1 MKFFGTPLPRLP
13 RRRAFGL
20 ACVPAALVVVGSLIA
35 GLPVGAGA
43 TSKTSASKTSASKT
57 NVRTIDVEMFA
68 NSFKPNVVRVAA
80 NETIQ
85 FRFIN
90 NTVAPHEALIGD
102 MDDQIKHAKEMQA
115 LAKDGVDHGDH
126 MDHGD
131 GPIKGYVLVKA
142 KSTKTLSY
150 RFAKPGRLL
159 IGCHQ
164 PGHWEGGM
172 KLALVVQPK
181 SVI

>member
-1 MKFFGTPLPRLP
+1 MKHLRRSWRLRHARSRGGP
-13 RRRAFGL
+13 VGV
-20 ACVPAALVVVGSLIA
+20 CVVLVVLGTGSSTA
-35 GLPVGAGA
+35 AAGA
-43 TSKTSASKTSASKT
+43 AAKTKDSKPQ
-57 NVRTIDVEMFA
+57 VRTVDVEMMA
-68 NSFKPNVVRVAA
+68 NAFKPTLIRIGV

-90 NTVAPHEALIGD
+90 KTVAPHEALIGD
-102 MDDQIKHAKEMQA
+102 TDVQIKHAKEMKA
-115 LAKDGVDHGDH
+115 VTSAGSDH
-126 MDHGD
+126 MDHMNSST
-131 GPIKGYVLVKA
+131 KGYVLVKP

-150 RFAKPGRLL
+150 RFTKEGRLL

-172 KLALVVQPK
+172 KLTLVVQPK